1 MDNEVYRVAE
11 YPNQEKGFIFDEEKF
26 GKFSQKL
33 FKVPIFGYICGI
45 FLNLIYFYYWKN
57 KKSILSILINLFIHY
72 LLIEIILKKVLGV
85 EEQK

>member
-1 MDNEVYRVAE
+1 MDDEVYRVAE

-45 FLNLIYFYYWKN
+45 ITNLLYFYYWKN
-57 KKSILSILINLFIHY
+57 KKSILSILLNLFINY
-72 LLIEIILKKVLGV
+72 LIIEIILKNVLNV
-85 EEQK
+85 KEPK